1 MAKSSRQ
8 IIQIQE
14 KVPLSKGIPL
24 SIQHT
29 FAMFSASVLV
39 PYILGISPSIAL
51 LMNGIGTLIFI
62 FVTKGGAPAYLGSSF
77 AFISPALIVISQP
90 DLGYRYALGGFVVTG
105 LLMCMIAGIIKLVG
119 TRWIDAILPPA
130 AMGPIV
136 ALIGLELAGNAAQ
149 TAGLI
154 DPETKEMVKDLDPKV
169 VIVFLVTLLLAIFGG
184 VLYRGFASAIAILI
198 SIVSGYVLALIL
210 GLVDFS
216 SVGSSSMFELPA
228 FQTPQW
234 SAQAIAVII
243 PATLVVVS
251 EHIEWSAQ
259 AIAVIIPATL
269 VVVSEHIGHQVVT
282 SEVVGKDLLKDP
294 GLHRSMFAD
303 GFSTALSGF
312 CGSCPTTT
320 YGENIGVMAITKVY
334 SVWVIGGAAAFS
346 ILLSFIGKA
355 SALIQTIPGP
365 VMGGVSF
372 LLYGMIGASGIRLM
386 VDSKIDYSKAR
397 NLAMTSVVF
406 VVGLSGIAINLGQ
419 VQLKGMSLAALV
431 GMLLGLI
438 MYLLDK
444 FKLTNEYDEVDEDQ
458 EKLKTFASSR

>member
-1 MAKSSRQ
+1 MAKQRQ
-8 IIQIQE
+8 IIGIQE

-39 PYILGISPSIAL
+39 PYILGINPSIAL
-51 LMNGIGTLIFI
+51 LMNGIGTFIFI
-62 FVTKGGAPAYLGSSF
+62 ICTQGKAPAYLGSSF
-77 AFISPALIVISQP
+77 AFISPALLVIGTEG
-90 DLGYRYALGGFVVTG
+90 LGYRYALGGFVITG
-105 LLMCMIAGIIKLVG
+105 LLMCCIAILIKFVG
-119 TRWIDAILPPA
+119 TKWIDAILPPA
-130 AMGPIV
+130 AMGPVV
-136 ALIGLELAGNAAQ
+136 ALIGLELAGSAAQ
-149 TAGLI
+149 TGGLL
-154 DPETKEMVKDLDPKV
+154 DENMQMVQDIDPKV
-169 VIVFLVTLLLAIFGG
+169 LTVFIVTLLLAVFGG

-198 SIVSGYVLALIL
+198 SIIVGYVLALIF

-216 SVGSSSMFELPA
+216 SVGAASVFELPA
-228 FQTPQW
+228 FQTPQF
-234 SAQAIAVII
+234 SMQAILII
-243 PATLVVVS
+243 V
-251 EHIEWSAQ
+251 
-259 AIAVIIPATL
+259 PATL

-303 GFSTALSGF
+303 GFSTALSGC

-346 ILLSFIGKA
+346 IVLSFIGKA

-397 NLAMTSVVF
+397 NLALTSVVF
-406 VVGLSGIAINLGQ
+406 VVGLSGIAINLGD
-419 VQLKGMSLAALV
+419 VQLKGMSLAAVV
-431 GMLLGLI
+431 GMLLGLV

-444 FKLTNEYDEVDEDQ
+444 NHLTNEYEGEEETETAD
-458 EKLKTFASSR
+458 LKTFSDR

>member
-1 MAKSSRQ
+1 MAKQRQ
-8 IIQIQE
+8 IIGIQE

-39 PYILGISPSIAL
+39 PYILGINPSIAL
-51 LMNGIGTLIFI
+51 LMNGIGTFIFI
-62 FVTKGGAPAYLGSSF
+62 ISTKGRAPAYLGSSF
-77 AFISPALIVISQP
+77 AFISPALLVIGTEG
-90 DLGYRYALGGFVVTG
+90 LGYRYALGGFVVTG
-105 LLMCMIAGIIKLVG
+105 LLMCAIAILIKFVG

-130 AMGPIV
+130 AMGPVV

-149 TAGLI
+149 TGGILNADG
-154 DPETKEMVKDLDPKV
+154 TMVENLDPKV
-169 VIVFLVTLLLAIFGG
+169 LAVFLITLLLAIFGG

-198 SIVSGYVLALIL
+198 AIIVGYVSALIF

-216 SVGSSSMFELPA
+216 PVGQSAVFQLPA

-234 SAQAIAVII
+234 SIQAILI
-243 PATLVVVS
+243 
-251 EHIEWSAQ
+251 
-259 AIAVIIPATL
+259 IIPATL

-334 SVWVIGGAAAFS
+334 SVWIIGGAAALS
-346 ILLSFIGKA
+346 IILSFIGKA

-386 VDSKIDYSKAR
+386 VDAQIDYSKPR

-406 VVGLSGIAINLGQ
+406 VVGLSGIAIRIGSA
-419 VQLKGMSLAALV
+419 QLSGMSLAV
-431 GMLLGLI
+431 VTGMILGLC

-444 FKLTNEYDEVDEDQ
+444 FHLTNEYEEDESVEDMNGTEGEAADLQ
-458 EKLKTFASSR
+458 